1 MIEKYDLSFLNIDKI
16 KNFLLSIQGDVHGLL
31 TDGRSTYNCGVPIL
45 LYPELNGLRVTIEKY
60 IEIYCKK
67 YNISKL
73 KLINSWFNIT
83 NPGNELK
90 PHNHDDGK
98 NTLSGAFYVFANK
111 NNVPLIFPDQEVQP
125 YSGLLVIFSS
135 KLVHHTK
142 KENQQRIVISFN
154 TDYL

>member
-1 MIEKYDLSFLNIDKI
+1 MIEKYDLSFLNTDKI
-16 KNFLLSIQGDVHGLL
+16 KNILLSIQGDVHGLL
-31 TDGRSTYNCGVPIL
+31 TDGRSTYNYGKPIL
-45 LYPELNGLRVTIEKY
+45 LYQELKDLKIIIEKY
-60 IEIYCKK
+60 LDEYCKK
-67 YNISKL
+67 YQIPKL

-90 PHNHDDGK
+90 AHNHDDGK
-98 NTLSGAFYVFANK
+98 ETLSGAFYVLADHE
-111 NNVPLIFPDQEVQP
+111 NVPLIFPDEEVQP

-142 KENQQRIVISFN
+142 KENKQRIVISFN